1 MASSQRQKQPCCE
14 ICGSATD
21 LTTALITDT
30 SKHSISPTDT
40 LPSGSP
46 SVICEKHY
54 HSLSEER
61 QDYHVREIPPET
73 TDNDSPLIR
82 KITISQ
88 SNIVISSERSLKAWI
103 QYNPTKAVDREA
115 NR

>member
-1 MASSQRQKQPCCE
+1 MQSQIQPCCE

-21 LTTALITDT
+21 LTTALISDT
-30 SKHSISPTDT
+30 AEHSISPSDT

-46 SVICEKHY
+46 SVICEEHY

-61 QDYHVREIPPET
+61 RDYHVREIPPET
-73 TDNDSPLIR
+73 TDDDDRPLIR
-82 KITISQ
+82 KITISR
-88 SNIVISSERSLKAWI
+88 SNVVISSERSLEAWI
-103 QYNPTKAVDREA
+103 QYNPTKAIDRED